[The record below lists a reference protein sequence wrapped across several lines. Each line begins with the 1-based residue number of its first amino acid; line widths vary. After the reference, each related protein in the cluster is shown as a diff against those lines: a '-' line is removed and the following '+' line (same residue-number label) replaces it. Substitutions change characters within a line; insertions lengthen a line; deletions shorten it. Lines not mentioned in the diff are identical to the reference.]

1 VKIYTRRGDAGRTKL
16 FGGLE
21 VAKHDA
27 RVAAYGTFDEL
38 NAALGVILSL
48 DPDGEL
54 GTANLQRVQED
65 LFILGSR
72 LAAARPE
79 RELERGTR
87 LAAARPERELERG
100 SIPGLVPG
108 RIADLEA
115 WIDSLDE
122 ELPPLDA
129 FVLPGG
135 CPAGAQL
142 HVARTVCRRAER
154 EVTSLLD
161 ADPALSTAVI
171 PYINRLS
178 DLLFTLA
185 RAVNH
190 RAGRPEAQWLP
201 QRERDTAAL
210 EPVDDAEDP

>member
-1 VKIYTRRGDAGRTKL
+1 MKIYTRQGDAGRTKL

-21 VAKHDA
+21 VSKHDA

-38 NAALGVILSL
+38 NAALGGVLSL
-48 DPDGEL
+48 DPEGDL
-54 GTANLQRVQED
+54 GTAELQRVQED

-79 RELERGTR
+79 RELERGT
-87 LAAARPERELERG
+87 
-100 SIPGLVPG
+100 IPGLAPG

-154 EVTSLLD
+154 EVTALVD
-161 ADPALSTAVI
+161 ADPALSTGVI

-190 RAGRPEAQWLP
+190 RAGRPEARWLP

>member
-1 VKIYTRRGDAGRTKL
+1 MKIYTRQGDAGRTKL

-21 VAKHDA
+21 VSKHDP

-48 DPDGEL
+48 DPDGDL
-54 GTANLQRVQED
+54 GTADLQRVQED
-65 LFILGSR
+65 LFILGSH

-79 RELERGTR
+79 RELERGT
-87 LAAARPERELERG
+87 
-100 SIPGLVPG
+100 IPGLAPG

-122 ELPPLDA
+122 ELLPLDA

-154 EVTSLLD
+154 YVTALVESD
-161 ADPALSTAVI
+161 TALSTAVI

-190 RAGRPEAQWLP
+190 RAGRPEARWLP
-201 QRERDTAAL
+201 QRNRDTAAL

>member
-1 VKIYTRRGDAGRTKL
+1 MKIYTRQGDAGRTKL

-21 VAKHDA
+21 VTKHDP

-48 DPDGEL
+48 DPDGDL
-54 GTANLQRVQED
+54 GTADLQRVQED
-65 LFILGSR
+65 LFILGSH

-79 RELERGTR
+79 RELERGT
-87 LAAARPERELERG
+87 
-100 SIPGLVPG
+100 IPGLAPG

-122 ELPPLDA
+122 ELLPLDA

-142 HVARTVCRRAER
+142 RVARTVCRRAER
-154 EVTSLLD
+154 YVTALVESD
-161 ADPALSTAVI
+161 TALSTAVI
-171 PYINRLS
+171 PYMNRLS

-190 RAGRPEAQWLP
+190 RAGRPEARWLP